1 LTGGKDQGESLREL
15 IARLIDSGKAYLR
28 AELFLVRKT
37 VKVRLIEAKYFAAF
51 AMGAGVLGLAGVI
64 ALVAA
69 LGLFLGRWL
78 GPAGGMAVAGLIALV
93 AAGLLTKYAVDHFLD
108 WKRKK

>member
-1 LTGGKDQGESLREL
+1 MNGGGDQGESLRDL

-28 AELFLVRKT
+28 AELQLVRKT
-37 VKVRLIEAKYFAAF
+37 VKLRLIEARTLAVFGIGAAVL
-51 AMGAGVLGLAGVI
+51 AQAGVV

-69 LGLFLGRWL
+69 LGLALAPLL
-78 GPAGGMAVAGLIALV
+78 GPAGGLAAAGGLALLVAGVLGWL
-93 AAGLLTKYAVDHFLD
+93 AVRHFLD